1 MKIWLKVLVLV
12 CVCAVAI
19 VFVVSFVIHEDNIT
33 ERLDIE
39 FFDIESDSQ
48 LRVYLKNIGKTEIII
63 TDIKV
68 NSQNCT
74 VIDPTVGLPFKIL
87 PTEPKGLLWL
97 WYVKIQRGKN
107 IMTVTTE
114 KGNVFTLEFYA

>member
-1 MKIWLKVLVLV
+1 MKTWLKVLALV

-19 VFVVSFVIHEDNIT
+19 VFVVSSIIHQENIT

-39 FFDIESDSQ
+39 IFDIESDSQ
-48 LRVYLKNIGKTEIII
+48 LRVYFKNIGKPEITI

-68 NSQNCT
+68 NSQNCK
-74 VIDPTVGLPFKIL
+74 VGEHLPIKI
-87 PTEPKGLLWL
+87 PTEKSFLATLFD
-97 WYVKIQRGKN
+97 VKIQSGKN

-114 KGNVFTLEFYA
+114 KGNVFTLEFYV